1 MAFLGAN
8 GFAEREELEVREEDV
23 RFQLPPE
30 LNSARLTQISTP
42 ASL

>member
-1 MAFLGAN
+1 
-8 GFAEREELEVREEDV
+8 VKEEDV

-30 LNSARLTQISTP
+30 LNSARLTQISMP